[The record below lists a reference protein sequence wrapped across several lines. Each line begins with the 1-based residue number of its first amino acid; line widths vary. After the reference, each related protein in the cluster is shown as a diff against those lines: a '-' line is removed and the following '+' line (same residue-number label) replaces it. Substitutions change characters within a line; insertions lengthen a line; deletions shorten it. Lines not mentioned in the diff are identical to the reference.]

1 MIIPLLFILILLLN
15 AITRNKH
22 IYYFSLFSLTLL
34 VALRDETIGTDTEQY
49 ILMYEHFE
57 NASYNGWPEPLYAY
71 SMIFFN
77 RIGANFHVFQWFIA
91 LLTTLFFH
99 LGIKKCSKNPFYS
112 LFCLYSLFFIFYLMN
127 INRQIIAVSIVFYA
141 LTFLYEKRKIPFAI
155 FVLIAATFHYA
166 SLITFGML
174 LALKIK
180 GRRNLYTIGILFSL
194 ILGFIINEAILGSLL
209 GPYSYYLNSTEHGFR
224 TGARTLQ
231 ALMLCTYFSGM
242 AFLIITTI
250 KKIFIDN
257 FWLKVFVCGIILNNL
272 TMKLDMGLRIVMFYT
287 IAQII
292 IYNLY
297 IHNHNIKQKYFIFC
311 TVNTFMLIYFFFL
324 FFTGSAGIFPYKTFL
339 F

>member
-194 ILGFIINEAILGSLL
+194 ILGFIINETILGALL
-209 GPYSYYLNSTEHGFR
+209 GPYSNYLNSTEHGFR

-231 ALMLCTYFSGM
+231 ALMLSTYFSSL
-242 AFLIITTI
+242 ALLIIITI

-257 FWLKVFVCGIILNNL
+257 FWIKVFVCGIILNNL
-272 TMKLDMGLRIVMFYT
+272 TMKLDLGLRIVMFYT
-287 IAQII
+287 IAQLIV
-292 IYNLY
+292 YNLY
-297 IHNHNIKQKYFIFC
+297 IHNNNIKQKFFIFC
-311 TVNTFMLIYFFFL
+311 TINTFMLIYFFFL